1 MIIAKL
7 DDKNIEELTLNLK
20 NSIGEEIQYDT
31 TYFENL
37 DKLRTI
43 TLNGFIIDDNTI
55 EKLNYLKN
63 LKTIIFNHCKFN
75 NKIKLESGIENVIIT
90 YSNIEYLNIFKNIDK
105 IKSIELIETGE
116 VNMNNFIEMK
126 NLIKLEIYNSKI
138 KNSKRIN
145 DFSNLKILKLDGSL
159 VDEQNFS
166 DLLNENITFSYKEKF
181 YLEE

>member
-7 DDKNIEELTLNLK
+7 DDENIEELTLNCK
-20 NSIGEEIQYDT
+20 NSIGEEIQYDI

-37 DKLRTI
+37 DKLQTI

-75 NKIKLESGIENVIIT
+75 NSIKIENDIENVIIT
-90 YSNIEYLNIFKNIDK
+90 YSNIENLNIFKNIDK
-105 IKSIELIETGE
+105 IKSIELIEIGE
-116 VNMNNFIEMK
+116 ANINDFIEMK
-126 NLIKLEIYNSKI
+126 NLIELEIYNSKV
-138 KNSKRIN
+138 KNSIKIN
-145 DFSNLKILKLDGSL
+145 DFNNLKILKLDGSL

-166 DLLNENITFSYKEKF
+166 NLLNENITFSYKEKF
-181 YLEE
+181 YLEG